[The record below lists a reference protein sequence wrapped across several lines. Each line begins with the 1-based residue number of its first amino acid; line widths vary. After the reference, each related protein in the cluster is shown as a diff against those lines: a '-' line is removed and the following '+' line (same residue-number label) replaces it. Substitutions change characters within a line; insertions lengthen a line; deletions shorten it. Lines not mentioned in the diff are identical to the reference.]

1 MILELCLTNVFQV
14 FAFYLGCQPTVRVS
28 PDALRFRRRDWNT
41 PLPSALPSNDP
52 KSIDADMFQSN
63 LENLEKT
70 CVKLSD
76 SILKVTFAFLSLK
89 SRMILG
95 ELGKQVEPKQDFKD
109 FLETV
114 EKTKGEI
121 MTNTTICTKRKDAV
135 VSLMEDGFG
144 ERTWSFRTVDN

>member
-1 MILELCLTNVFQV
+1 MTNLFQV
-14 FAFYLGCQPTVRVS
+14 FAFYLGCQPTVT
-28 PDALRFRRRDWNT
+28 WNT
-41 PLPSALPSNDP
+41 PLARALPSNDP

-70 CVKLSD
+70 CINLSD
-76 SILKVTFAFLSLK
+76 SILKVAFAFRSLK
-89 SRMILG
+89 SRMLLG
-95 ELGKQVEPKQDFKD
+95 ELGTQVETKQDFEY

-121 MTNTTICTKRKDAV
+121 MNNTAICTKRKDAV

-144 ERTWSFRTVDN
+144 ERTWSFRTVNN